1 MESPWK
7 MECSKIGIIIKN
19 KKLTKMGDNEVKN
32 KKEKNEKKRIGDIKE
47 EIKEE
52 IKGIEKEL
60 EKEEGKEKEEKAR
73 EKKLEKEIQTSEIE
87 AKIEA
92 SEAEVSESKALGFV
106 TPTLETIEK
115 KVEGEKLEESLHAT
129 EVKKSEEEKKYI
141 PQQTHYGKI
150 EEAYRREFAGEGFEK
165 RQITELREIVQPK
178 EDFISHR
185 TNEPEPLSIKR
196 REVNLIETGPRTL
209 AFEEIVKYEK
219 EPKKSLSVPEFTPEI
234 NKPEKKIKKYKI
246 VY

>member
-1 MESPWK
+1 MSRNRDR
-7 MECSKIGIIIKN
+7 IIKN
-19 KKLTKMGDNEVKN
+19 KKLIKMGNKEVKN
-32 KKEKNEKKRIGDIKE
+32 KKEKNEKKEIEDIKE
-47 EIKEE
+47 EIKEV
-52 IKGIEKEL
+52 EKEL
-60 EKEEGKEKEEKAR
+60 EKEEGKEKEEKGTKG
-73 EKKLEKEIQTSEIE
+73 KKLEKEIQTSEIE

-150 EEAYRREFAGEGFEK
+150 EEAYRRELAEEGFEK
-165 RQITELREIVQPK
+165 RQITELREIIQPK

-185 TNEPEPLSIKR
+185 TNEPGPLSIKR

-219 EPKKSLSVPEFTPEI
+219 EPKKSLGVPEFTPEI